1 MGVVRRRPSFVG
13 TRRGPATAISK
24 ARNMK
29 RLVII
34 SVFAVTLTGCLE
46 RTRVNCERIKNK
58 APETVGTQ
66 TQIGGGRCA

>member
-1 MGVVRRRPSFVG
+1 
-13 TRRGPATAISK
+13 
-24 ARNMK
+24 MK